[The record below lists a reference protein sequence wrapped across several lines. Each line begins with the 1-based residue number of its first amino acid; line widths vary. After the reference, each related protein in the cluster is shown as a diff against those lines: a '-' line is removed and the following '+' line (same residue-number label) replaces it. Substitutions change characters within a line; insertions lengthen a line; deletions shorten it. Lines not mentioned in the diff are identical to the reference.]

1 MLRIAEDDGAIWNGV
16 KMTLNLYAL
25 TGCSSSGK
33 STLLDELER
42 RGVTCVPEAGR
53 QVVQAEQAS
62 GGDGLPW
69 VNPLRFRDLIFEKSV
84 AAFHAHE
91 SLKGPVIFDRSFIE
105 AVACSF
111 GLGVE
116 PPAAHLKAT
125 QKLRFNHTVFVT
137 PPWEEIFTND
147 KERQTT
153 FERACA
159 EYEMTNGLYESFGY
173 TLLEV
178 PRTSI
183 EERVK
188 FVRGRIQTC

>member
-1 MLRIAEDDGAIWNGV
+1 MIIV
-16 KMTLNLYAL
+16 VSNLYAL

-33 STLLDELER
+33 STLLEALGH
-42 RGVTCVPEAGR
+42 RGVTCVLEAGR

-84 AAFHAHE
+84 AAFHTHE
-91 SLKGPVIFDRSFIE
+91 TREGPIIFDRSFIE
-105 AVACSF
+105 AVACSI

-116 PPAAHLKAT
+116 PPVAHLKAA
-125 QKLRFNHTVFVT
+125 QDLRFNQVVFVT

-147 KERQTT
+147 AERQTT

-159 EYEMTNGLYESFGY
+159 EYEMTNGLYEKFGY
-173 TLLEV
+173 KLVEV
-178 PRTSI
+178 PKASVS
-183 EERVK
+183 ERVD
-188 FVRGRIQTC
+188 FVLETIENPSPGWKGTG